1 MRICIAIVHYIK
13 VILYECKIRHQ
24 LPTMTHMI
32 YELEGLGKLF
42 GKREDWREQVE
53 DIPDLVYRMMEDDIG
68 E

>member
-1 MRICIAIVHYIK
+1 
-13 VILYECKIRHQ
+13 
-24 LPTMTHMI
+24 MTHMI